1 MTGIFPS
8 RSVQGYA
15 KVLGSSEVLADL
27 SQPPSDFRAALL
39 SPLLPNISN
48 TFLPSL
54 GLCTEQE
61 GSDLKHLS
69 FSTLR
74 PGEKEKGDREGQD
87 KLVCV

>member
-1 MTGIFPS
+1 M
-8 RSVQGYA
+8 
-15 KVLGSSEVLADL
+15 
-27 SQPPSDFRAALL
+27 
-39 SPLLPNISN
+39 
-48 TFLPSL
+48 

-87 KLVCV
+87 KLVCVWVCGKPLPARGAGATQAMPFPNV